1 MSSTFENM
9 NDVLNLQKKKF
20 IKDGP
25 PSINLRVDRLN
36 RLTSMLVENR
46 YAFTEALSSDFGSR
60 SQNASLMT
68 DVYTVLPEITNAIK
82 NIKRWTKD
90 EKRSSN
96 MPFSLFGAK
105 SYIRY
110 EPLGTIGMISPWN
123 FPVNLAF
130 GPLASIF
137 AAGNQV
143 MHKPSELTPETAALM
158 KELCD
163 KAYDQDEFATFLGG
177 PETGEAFS
185 KLNFDHL
192 LYTGSGNVGKH
203 VMNAA
208 AQNLVPVTLELGGK
222 SPVVVGNSADIQAS
236 AKRVM
241 FGKTMNAGQICL
253 APDYVMV
260 HKDKKEEFISEAEK
274 AVADY
279 YPNIKNNDDYTSII
293 NERHFDRLNGLI
305 DDAREKGATI
315 NQINPSN
322 EDFSQQEFFK
332 IPPTIITDTSDDMR
346 VMKEEIFGPIL
357 PVLEYTD
364 VEEALDTINSKD
376 RPLGLYYFGTDKNEQ
391 SNVLDNTSSGGV
403 TINNVVG
410 HIQQQDLPF
419 GGVGPSGMGRY
430 HSQDGFKNFSNAR
443 AVFKDVPFFMDNL
456 AFGMIRPPYKEG
468 FENFIKKIL
477 K

>member
-9 NDVLNLQKKKF
+9 NYVLNLQKKKF

-260 HKDKKEEFISEAEK
+260 HKDKKDEFITEAEK

>member
-9 NDVLNLQKKKF
+9 NDVLNIQKKKF

-260 HKDKKEEFISEAEK
+260 HKDKKDEFITEAEK

-315 NQINPSN
+315 NQVNPSN

>member
-1 MSSTFENM
+1 
-9 NDVLNLQKKKF
+9 
-20 IKDGP
+20 
-25 PSINLRVDRLN
+25 
-36 RLTSMLVENR
+36 MLVENR

-260 HKDKKEEFISEAEK
+260 HKDKKDEFITEAEK

>member
-9 NDVLNLQKKKF
+9 NDVLNIQKKKF

-260 HKDKKEEFISEAEK
+260 HKDKKDEFITEAEK
-274 AVADY
+274 AVADF

>member
-1 MSSTFENM
+1 MNSTFENM

-25 PSINLRVDRLN
+25 PSIELRVDRLN
-36 RLTSMLVENR
+36 RLKAMLVENR
-46 YAFTEALSSDFGSR
+46 YGLTEALSSDFGSR
-60 SQNASLMT
+60 SKNASLLS

-82 NIKRWTKD
+82 NIKKWTKD

-96 MPFSLFGAK
+96 KPFSLFGAK

-143 MHKPSELTPETAALM
+143 MHKPSELTPATAAFM

-222 SPVVVGNSADIQAS
+222 SPVVVGNSADIKAS

-260 HKDKKEEFISEAEK
+260 HKDKKDEFISEAEK

-279 YPNIKNNDDYTSII
+279 YPDIKNNDDYTSII
-293 NERHFDRLNGLI
+293 NERHFNRLNGLI

-315 NQINPSN
+315 NQINPAN
-322 EDFSQQEFFK
+322 EDFNQQEFYK
-332 IPPTIITDTSDDMR
+332 IPPTIITNTTEDMR
-346 VMKEEIFGPIL
+346 VMNEEIFGPVL
-357 PVLEYTD
+357 PVVEYTE
-364 VEEALDTINSKD
+364 VKEALDTINSKD
-376 RPLGLYYFGTDKNEQ
+376 RPLGLYYFGNDKNEQ
-391 SNVLDNTSSGGV
+391 SNVLNNTSSGGV

-430 HSQDGFKNFSNAR
+430 HSQDGFKNFSNPR
-443 AVFKDVPFFMDNL
+443 AVFKDVPFFMDNM

>member
-1 MSSTFENM
+1 
-9 NDVLNLQKKKF
+9 
-20 IKDGP
+20 
-25 PSINLRVDRLN
+25 
-36 RLTSMLVENR
+36 
-46 YAFTEALSSDFGSR
+46 
-60 SQNASLMT
+60 
-68 DVYTVLPEITNAIK
+68 
-82 NIKRWTKD
+82 
-90 EKRSSN
+90 

-260 HKDKKEEFISEAEK
+260 HKDKKDEFITEAEK

-332 IPPTIITDTSDDMR
+332 IPPTIITDTSDDMK

>member
-9 NDVLNLQKKKF
+9 NDVLNIQKKKF

-222 SPVVVGNSADIQAS
+222 SPVVVGNSADIKAS

-260 HKDKKEEFISEAEK
+260 HKDKKDEFITEAEK

>member
-9 NDVLNLQKKKF
+9 NDVLNIQKKKF

-96 MPFSLFGAK
+96 MPFNLFGAK

-110 EPLGTIGMISPWN
+110 EPLGTIGMIYPWN

-260 HKDKKEEFISEAEK
+260 HKDKKDEFITEAEK

>member
-9 NDVLNLQKKKF
+9 NDVLNIQKKKF

-60 SQNASLMT
+60 SQNASLMP

>member
-25 PSINLRVDRLN
+25 PSIDLRVDRLN

-96 MPFSLFGAK
+96 MPFNLFGAK

>member
-9 NDVLNLQKKKF
+9 NDVLNIQKKKF

-96 MPFSLFGAK
+96 MPFNLFGAK

>member
-9 NDVLNLQKKKF
+9 NDVLNIQKKKF

-260 HKDKKEEFISEAEK
+260 HKDKKDEFITEAEK

>member
-1 MSSTFENM
+1 
-9 NDVLNLQKKKF
+9 
-20 IKDGP
+20 
-25 PSINLRVDRLN
+25 
-36 RLTSMLVENR
+36 MLVENR

-260 HKDKKEEFISEAEK
+260 HKDKKDEFITEAEK
-274 AVADY
+274 AVADF

-357 PVLEYTD
+357 PVLQYTD

>member
-1 MSSTFENM
+1 MSSSFENM
-9 NDVLNLQKKKF
+9 NEVLNLQKKKF
-20 IKDGP
+20 INDGP
-25 PSINLRVDRLN
+25 PSIELRIDRLN
-36 RLTSMLVENR
+36 RLKSMLIENR
-46 YAFTEALSSDFGSR
+46 YELTDALSSDFGSR
-60 SQNASLMT
+60 SKNASLLS

-96 MPFSLFGAK
+96 KPFSLFGAK

-143 MHKPSELTPETAALM
+143 MHKPSELTPATAALM

-185 KLNFDHL
+185 RLNFDHL

-203 VMNAA
+203 VMHAA

-222 SPVVVGNSADIQAS
+222 SPVVVGNSADIKAT

-260 HKDKKEEFISEAEK
+260 HKDKKDEFISEAEN

-279 YPNIKNNDDYTSII
+279 YPDIKNNDDYTSII
-293 NERHFDRLNGLI
+293 NERHFNRLNELI

-322 EDFSQQEFFK
+322 EDFTQQEFFK
-332 IPPTIITDTSDDMR
+332 IPPTIITNTSDDMR
-346 VMKEEIFGPIL
+346 VMTEEIFGPVL
-357 PVLEYTD
+357 PV
-364 VEEALDTINSKD
+364 VEFTEVKEALDSINSKD

-391 SNVLDNTSSGGV
+391 SNVLNNTSSGGV